1 MEIERKYL
9 PLDLPRDLESYPHK
23 RLTQGYISRDPVIR
37 VRSIE
42 TLDGSGQADRYVL
55 TVKSSG
61 LAVHQEY
68 ELDLTRSQFDSLSE
82 KGEGHLISKV
92 RYVIPLDNGLKAEL
106 DLFESGCRI
115 PGLRMVEVE
124 FPSVE
129 AMNAFRPPAW
139 FGKDV
144 TEDYHY
150 HNSNLSL

>member
-9 PLDLPRDLESYPHK
+9 PLALPKGLDRYPHK
-23 RLTQGYISRDPVIR
+23 RLIQGYISREPVIR
-37 VRSIE
+37 IRSIE
-42 TLDGSGQADRYVL
+42 TLDNSKEADRYVL
-55 TVKSSG
+55 TVKSIG
-61 LAVHQEY
+61 LAVRQEY
-68 ELDLTRSQFDSLSE
+68 ELDLTRSQFDSLS
-82 KGEGHLISKV
+82 KKVEGHLIQKV
-92 RYVIPLDNGLKAEL
+92 RYVIPLDKGLKAEL

-115 PGLRMVEVE
+115 EGLQMVEVE

-129 AMNAFRPPAW
+129 AMEAFVPPAW